1 MMKTVCQEGRCIPY
15 VYSKKRIK
23 HTYFRLRQGILYI
36 SSPKSLS
43 HHDIELFILDKFDVI
58 YQKLSLY
65 QKELDHQIM
74 LWGKP
79 YTIDLVK
86 GNFRYYIEGDIIY
99 AHHPK
104 VDFEL
109 VKKRIY
115 YVELDQKLQLMRST
129 IEENIENVNIKPLPY
144 KLKYLKSKFGSYH
157 KKHQEITLNTFLAR
171 LEPIK
176 LEYVI
181 YHEYAHH
188 LVFNHSKAFYDL
200 LSQMMPDHRHHQKDL
215 KNIAIL

>member
-1 MMKTVCQEGRCIPY
+1 MTKKVCKNLQCISY
-15 VYSKKRIK
+15 VYTRKKIK
-23 HTYFRLRQGILYI
+23 NTYFRMRQGILYI
-36 SSPKSLS
+36 SSPKMLS
-43 HHDIELFILDKFDVI
+43 ERDIEKFITDKFDMI
-58 YQKLSLY
+58 YEKLNHY
-65 QKELDHQIM
+65 QKESNEFIT
-74 LWGKP
+74 LWGKT
-79 YTIDLVK
+79 YHLYVSK
-86 GNFRYYIEGDIIY
+86 GNFRYYIENDAVY

-104 VDFEL
+104 EDIEL

-115 YVELDQKLQLMRST
+115 HVELDQKLQLMKTHIQQT
-129 IEENIENVNIKPLPY
+129 IDRVHIKPLPY

-157 KKHQEITLNTFLAR
+157 RKHQEITLNTFLAR

-188 LVFNHSKAFYDL
+188 LIFNHSKAFYEL
-200 LSQMMPDHRHHQKDL
+200 LSLMMPDHRAHQKDL

>member
-1 MMKTVCQEGRCIPY
+1 MMKTVCQKDRCIPY

-23 HTYFRLRQGILYI
+23 HTYFRLRQGVLYI
-36 SSPKSLS
+36 SSPKNLS

-188 LVFNHSKAFYDL
+188 LVFNHSNAFYDL
-200 LSQMMPDHRHHQKDL
+200 LGQMMPDHRHHQKDL

>member
-1 MMKTVCQEGRCIPY
+1 MMKKVCKGERCIPY
-15 VYSKKRIK
+15 IYTKKRIK
-23 HTYFRLRQGILYI
+23 NTYFRLRQGMLHI
-36 SSPKSLS
+36 SSPKTLS
-43 HHDIELFILDKFDVI
+43 HRDIETFVLERFDAI
-58 YQKLSLY
+58 YQKLSHF
-65 QKELDHQIM
+65 QKEPDHQMM
-74 LWGKP
+74 LWDKP
-79 YTIDLVK
+79 YSIHLTK
-86 GNFRYYIEGDIIY
+86 GNFRYYIEGHKIF

-104 VDFEL
+104 EDYGL

-115 YVELDQKLQLMRST
+115 YVELDQKLQLMKT
-129 IEENIENVNIKPLPY
+129 AIEKNIERVNIKPLPY

-188 LVFNHSKAFYDL
+188 LVFNHSKAFYEL
-200 LSQMMPDHRHHQKDL
+200 LGQMMPDHRTHQKDL